1 MSSPFAPSSKLA
13 TGPEAPPPPMSGVK
27 GELGK
32 EEVASSVLTS
42 TDPTPEAA
50 CKANEVVPTETKSRN
65 AEGDGGVD
73 VVKEATVP

>member
-1 MSSPFAPSSKLA
+1 MEI
-13 TGPEAPPPPMSGVK
+13 GQERGGVT
-27 GELGK
+27 
-32 EEVASSVLTS
+32 SVLTS

-50 CKANEVVPTETKSRN
+50 CKAGEVVPTETKSRN